1 VRSVFLEFGSRLGR
15 RHWLVAVGVVAVGGL
30 VVAVEPSKVA
40 RVLKEADPAPLA
52 LMLPCVLL
60 LYLFHGV
67 AWWRALRGI
76 EAPIAVR
83 RAIEVTYISQAFV
96 FLPGGDLWRVP
107 VVKAESGD
115 LVETG
120 AIAGTVVFDDLVFF
134 FVLTFAM
141 VPAAGRTPLLVVPLG
156 VLLLPQ
162 VAIFTIL
169 LWPRL
174 YEWLATRVGSIRP
187 LRRLEPQLQLLGP
200 SFRRLITFE
209 TLVPVVALDLVCS
222 ALAIALFWLALLAVH
237 ASGVGLQQVAF
248 TYAAGQVGASL
259 TVLPAALGAYEG
271 MMTGLMAVQGVAP
284 AAAVLA
290 ALLYRAF
297 NDVLM
302 AVIGL
307 AVSVASDRRRRLA
320 A

>member
-1 VRSVFLEFGSRLGR
+1 MRNVLSELGSRVRQHWMVGVGLGAVAGQI
-15 RHWLVAVGVVAVGGL
+15 VAVD
-30 VVAVEPSKVA
+30 PSKVA
-40 RVLKEADPAPLA
+40 RALAGADPVALA

-60 LYLFHGV
+60 LYLFHGL

-76 EAPIAVR
+76 EAPVGML

-107 VVKAESGD
+107 VIKAGSGD

-120 AIAGTVVFDDLVFF
+120 AIAGTVVFDDLVFL

-141 VPAAGRTPLLVVPLG
+141 VPAVGRAPLLAVPLG

-162 VAIFTIL
+162 VAIFGIL
-169 LWPRL
+169 LWPAV
-174 YEWLATRVGSIRP
+174 YEWLAARVGRMGP
-187 LRRLEPQLQLLGP
+187 LRRFESQLQLLGP
-200 SFRRLITFE
+200 SFRRLVTVR

-222 ALAIALFWLALLAVH
+222 ALAIALFWLALRAVH
-237 ASGVGLQQVAF
+237 ASGLGLQQVAF
-248 TYAAGQVGASL
+248 TYALGQVSASL

-271 MMTGLMAVQGVAP
+271 MMTGLIAVQGVAP
-284 AAAVLA
+284 AAAALA

-307 AVSVASDRRRRLA
+307 ALSVLSERRRRRTFA
-320 A
+320 

>member
-1 VRSVFLEFGSRLGR
+1 MRNVLSELGSRIR
-15 RHWLVAVGVVAVGGL
+15 RHWMVGVGLAAVAGLIVAVD
-30 VVAVEPSKVA
+30 PSNVA
-40 RVLKEADPAPLA
+40 RALAGADPVALA

-60 LYLFHGV
+60 LYLFHGL

-76 EAPIAVR
+76 EAPVGVL
-83 RAIEVTYISQAFV
+83 RATEVTYISQAFV

-107 VVKAESGD
+107 VIKAGSGD

-120 AIAGTVVFDDLVFF
+120 AIAGTVVFDDLVFL

-141 VPAAGRTPLLVVPLG
+141 VPAVGRAPVLAVPLG

-162 VAIFTIL
+162 VAIFGIL
-169 LWPRL
+169 LWP
-174 YEWLATRVGSIRP
+174 
-187 LRRLEPQLQLLGP
+187 
-200 SFRRLITFE
+200 
-209 TLVPVVALDLVCS
+209 
-222 ALAIALFWLALLAVH
+222 ALAIGLFWLALRAVH
-237 ASGVGLQQVAF
+237 ASGLGLQQVAF
-248 TYAAGQVGASL
+248 TYALGQVSAGL

-271 MMTGLMAVQGVAP
+271 MMTGLIAVQGGAP
-284 AAAVLA
+284 AAAALA

-307 AVSVASDRRRRLA
+307 ALSGLSERSRPRSGA
-320 A
+320 